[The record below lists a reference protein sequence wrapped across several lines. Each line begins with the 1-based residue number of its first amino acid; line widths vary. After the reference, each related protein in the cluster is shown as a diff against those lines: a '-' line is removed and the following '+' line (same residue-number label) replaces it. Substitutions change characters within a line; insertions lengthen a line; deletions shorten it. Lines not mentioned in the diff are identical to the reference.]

1 MKYLLSLCAVLLI
14 TVSSASFALDLQ
26 VAKDKGLVGET
37 PSGYLAAPVAA
48 ASAEV
53 KALMQDINA
62 QRKVKYIEI
71 AAKVGKSLDIVEQL
85 AGQKAIEKTEA
96 GRLVQLPDGTWVKK

>member
-14 TVSSASFALDLQ
+14 SVSTIAFALDLQ

-37 PSGYLAAPVAA
+37 PSGYLAAPGDR
-48 ASAEV
+48 ASTEV
-53 KALMQDINA
+53 KALMQDING
-62 QRKVKYIEI
+62 QRKVKYMEV
-71 AAKVGKSLDIVEQL
+71 AAKVGKSLGIVEQL

-96 GRLVQLPDGTWVKK
+96 GRLVQLQDGSWVKK

>member
-14 TVSSASFALDLQ
+14 SVSTTVFAVDLSSA
-26 VAKDKGLVGET
+26 KDNGLVGET
-37 PSGYLAAPVAA
+37 PSGYLADPAGT

-62 QRKVKYIEI
+62 KRKVKYAEI
-71 AAKVGKSLDIVEQL
+71 AAKVGKSLNIVEQL

-96 GRLVQLPDGTWVKK
+96 GHFVQSSDGSWVKK

>member
-14 TVSSASFALDLQ
+14 TVSSAAFALDLQ

-37 PSGYLAAPVAA
+37 PSGYLAAPSDK

-53 KALMQDINA
+53 NALIQDINA

-96 GRLVQLPDGTWVKK
+96 GRLVQLADGSWVKK